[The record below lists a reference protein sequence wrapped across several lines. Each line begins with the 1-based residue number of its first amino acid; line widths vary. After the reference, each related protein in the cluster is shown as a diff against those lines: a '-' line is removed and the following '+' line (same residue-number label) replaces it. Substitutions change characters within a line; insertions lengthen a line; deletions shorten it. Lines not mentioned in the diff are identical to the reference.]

1 MNEATKLYQVWV
13 YLQAEP
19 LFWLTLTIGAY
30 LLANR
35 FYQASGLFPL
45 LNPVAMSILFVSAC
59 LMLFGVE
66 YERYF
71 DGAKFIHF
79 LLGPTTVALSVPIY
93 LNWATVLKA
102 KRAILISVSLGS
114 LFAIGITYAMAHLL
128 QLDPVT
134 VKSLLPRNVTAP
146 IAMGISEIIGGV
158 PSLTAIITIV
168 TGIVG
173 AALGTFVLDLFKI
186 RNMAARGFAFGLASH
201 GIGTA
206 RAMSKD
212 SQAGVFAA
220 VAMGLSGIV
229 TAAIIPLAFIILRD
243 FTSASFFQ

>member
-1 MNEATKLYQVWV
+1 MNEAAKLYEVWV

-30 LLANR
+30 LLADRIYN
-35 FYQASGLFPL
+35 ATGLFPL
-45 LNPVAMSILFVSAC
+45 LNPVALSIIFVSAC
-59 LMLFGVE
+59 LIAFEVE

-71 DGAKFIHF
+71 EGAKFIHF

-93 LNWATVLKA
+93 LNWATVLKT
-102 KRAILISVSLGS
+102 RRTILISVSLGS
-114 LFAIGITYAMAHLL
+114 LFAIGITFTLANLL
-128 QLDPVT
+128 QLDPIT
-134 VKSLLPRNVTAP
+134 IRSLLPRNVTAP
-146 IAMGISEIIGGV
+146 IAMGISELIGGV

-168 TGIVG
+168 TGILG
-173 AALGTFVLDLFKI
+173 AALGSFVLDLFKI

-220 VAMGLSGIV
+220 VAMGLSGII
-229 TAAIIPLAFIILRD
+229 TAAIIPFAFTILGD
-243 FTSASFFQ
+243 FTGITVK

>member
-1 MNEATKLYQVWV
+1 MNEAAKLYEVWV

-30 LLANR
+30 LLADR
-35 FYQASGLFPL
+35 IYKASGLFPL
-45 LNPVAMSILFVSAC
+45 LNPVALSIIFVSAC
-59 LMLFGVE
+59 LIAFEVE

-71 DGAKFIHF
+71 EGAKFIHF

-93 LNWATVLKA
+93 LNWATVLKTR
-102 KRAILISVSLGS
+102 RAILISVSLGS
-114 LFAIGITYAMAHLL
+114 LFAIGITFTLANLL
-128 QLDPVT
+128 QLDPIT
-134 VKSLLPRNVTAP
+134 IRSLLPRNVTAP
-146 IAMGISEIIGGV
+146 IAMGISELIGGV

-168 TGIVG
+168 TGILG
-173 AALGTFVLDLFKI
+173 AALGSFVLDLFKI

-206 RAMSKD
+206 REMSKD

-220 VAMGLSGIV
+220 VAMGLSGII
-229 TAAIIPLAFIILRD
+229 TAAIIPFAFIILGD
-243 FTSASFFQ
+243 FTGITVK

>member
-1 MNEATKLYQVWV
+1 MNEAAKLYEVWV

-30 LLANR
+30 LLADR
-35 FYQASGLFPL
+35 IYKASGLFPL
-45 LNPVAMSILFVSAC
+45 LNPVALSIIFVSAC
-59 LMLFGVE
+59 LIAFEVE

-71 DGAKFIHF
+71 EGAKFIHF

-93 LNWATVLKA
+93 LNWATVLKTR
-102 KRAILISVSLGS
+102 RAILISVYLGS
-114 LFAIGITYAMAHLL
+114 LFAIGITFTLANLL
-128 QLDPVT
+128 QLDPIT
-134 VKSLLPRNVTAP
+134 VRSLLPRNVTAP
-146 IAMGISEIIGGV
+146 IAMGISELIGGV

-168 TGIVG
+168 TGILG
-173 AALGTFVLDLFKI
+173 AALGSFVLDLFKI
-186 RNMAARGFAFGLASH
+186 RNMAASGFAFGLASH

-220 VAMGLSGIV
+220 VAMGLSGII
-229 TAAIIPLAFIILRD
+229 TAAIIPFAFIILGD
-243 FTSASFFQ
+243 FTGITVK

>member
-1 MNEATKLYQVWV
+1 MNEATKLYEVWV

-19 LFWLTLTIGAY
+19 LFWLTLTVGAY
-30 LLANR
+30 LLANKL
-35 FYQASGLFPL
+35 YQASGLFPL
-45 LNPVAMSILFVSAC
+45 VNPVAMSILFVSAC
-59 LMLFGVE
+59 LMVFGVE

-71 DGAKFIHF
+71 EGAKFIHF

-93 LNWATVLKA
+93 LNWTTVLKTR
-102 KRAILISVSLGS
+102 RAILISVSLGS
-114 LFAIGITYAMAHLL
+114 VFAVSITYATAQLM
-128 QLDPVT
+128 QLDPLT
-134 VKSLLPRNVTAP
+134 IKSLLPRNVTAP

-173 AALGTFVLDLFKI
+173 AALGTFVLDLFRI
-186 RNMAARGFAFGLASH
+186 RDMAARGFAFGLASH

-206 RAMSKD
+206 RAMSRD
-212 SQAGVFAA
+212 NQAGVFAA
-220 VAMGLSGIV
+220 VAMGLSGII

-243 FTSASFFQ
+243 IAGSSG